1 MTIWG
6 TGFKGVSD
14 VFEAGCAK
22 SLRSS
27 FPAWALRIFATISG
41 LVFEG
46 GGAGSGGTAAT
57 VCLATTATG
66 ALPVLDNV
74 LSAGVFAEDFEG
86 FLVSTD
92 AWIALG
98 DLVLAVDEG
107 NDDFAATGLVAVG
120 LAIGFTTDLAAT
132 GLDTAD
138 AAFLAAIKLPFTAVV
153 CEVFS
158 DGVFGF
164 GFFELSIGIL
174 GADFLVEAEFVVAI
188 LATLLGFTDLAAA
201 TPFFPL
207 VATTFLAVVVF
218 EVIPMADLEPLAA
231 FSNFLAGLAS
241 TARAVGFLTI
251 AKGFLGAGLV
261 FFDAFKVR
269 NS

>member
-1 MTIWG
+1 M
-6 TGFKGVSD
+6 
-14 VFEAGCAK
+14 
-22 SLRSS
+22 
-27 FPAWALRIFATISG
+27 
-41 LVFEG
+41 VFEG
-46 GGAGSGGTAAT
+46 GGAGSGATAAT
-57 VCLATTATG
+57 VCFATAATG
-66 ALPVLDNV
+66 ALPLFGNV
-74 LSAGVFAEDFEG
+74 LSAGVFAEDFED

-98 DLVLAVDEG
+98 DLALAVDEG
-107 NDDFAATGLVAVG
+107 KDDFAATGLVAVG
-120 LAIGFTTDLAAT
+120 LAIGFTTGLETAFATDLAAT

-138 AAFLAAIKLPFTAVV
+138 AAFFAAINLPFAAVV

-207 VATTFLAVVVF
+207 VATTFFAVVVF

-231 FSNFLAGLAS
+231 FSNFLVGFALMVL
-241 TARAVGFLTI
+241 AVGFFRV
-251 AKGFLGAGLV
+251 AKGFLGADLV
-261 FFDAFKVR
+261 FFEAFKVR
-269 NS
+269 SS

>member
-1 MTIWG
+1 M
-6 TGFKGVSD
+6 
-14 VFEAGCAK
+14 C
-22 SLRSS
+22 
-27 FPAWALRIFATISG
+27 FAT
-41 LVFEG
+41 
-46 GGAGSGGTAAT
+46 A
-57 VCLATTATG
+57 ATG
-66 ALPVLDNV
+66 ALPLFGNV
-74 LSAGVFAEDFEG
+74 LSAGVFAEDFED

-98 DLVLAVDEG
+98 DLALAVDEG
-107 NDDFAATGLVAVG
+107 KDDFAATGLVAVG
-120 LAIGFTTDLAAT
+120 LAIGFTTGLETAFATDLAAT

-138 AAFLAAIKLPFTAVV
+138 AAFFAAINLPFAAVV

-207 VATTFLAVVVF
+207 VATTFFAVVVF

-231 FSNFLAGLAS
+231 FSNFLVGFALMVL
-241 TARAVGFLTI
+241 AVGFFRV
-251 AKGFLGAGLV
+251 AKGFLGADLV
-261 FFDAFKVR
+261 FFLAFKVR
-269 NS
+269 SS